1 MPAFAPD
8 RLEGTSRRLLMAA
21 GATAQEAECVAGRLV
36 ESNLMGHHSH
46 GVIRLPQYL
55 AAIERGEIVP
65 GADFE
70 IVSETAASAVLD
82 GHWGF
87 GQLIATRAVGI
98 AVEKAR
104 STGVAAVTIRRA
116 NHIGRLGSYVEEVA
130 GHGMIGML
138 FCNAHGAGVGVA
150 PWGGRSARIATNPIA
165 AAVPMRT
172 TGETASGRS
181 MMVLD
186 MTTSVVAEG
195 RVRVKRNRG
204 EPTPEGW
211 ILDAEGKPTT
221 NPDDFYGPPRGSI
234 LPFGGS
240 QSGYKGYGLGVVV
253 DLLAGALSGAGT
265 TRKPGARV
273 GNAALLIVVDIEQF
287 APREEFAQ
295 SVCELAD
302 FVKSSAL
309 MDGFEEIVLPG
320 ELEQRQMASS
330 SNAGVFIEDET
341 WKQITDLEV
350 KLRAGTN

>member
-1 MPAFAPD
+1 MPVFAPD
-8 RLEGTSRRLLMAA
+8 CLEGTCRQLLIAA
-21 GATAQEAECVAGRLV
+21 GATAQEAECVAERLV

-55 AAIERGEIVP
+55 GAIEKGEIVP
-65 GADFE
+65 GADPE
-70 IVSETAASAVLD
+70 IVSETAASAVID

-87 GQLIATRAVGI
+87 GQVIARRAAGI

-104 STGVAAVTIRRA
+104 SAGVAAVTVRRA

-150 PWGGRSARIATNPIA
+150 PWGGRSPRIATNPIA
-165 AAVPMRT
+165 AAVPMWT
-172 TGETASGRS
+172 TGETVSGRS

-195 RVRVKRNRG
+195 KVRVKRNRG

-221 NPDDFYGPPRGSI
+221 NPDEFYGPPTGSI

-265 TRKPGARV
+265 TRKPGARI
-273 GNAALLIVVDIEQF
+273 GNAALLIVVNIEQF
-287 APREEFAQ
+287 APRGEFAQ

-309 MDGFEEIVLPG
+309 MDGFDEIVLPG

-330 SNAGVFIEDET
+330 GKAGVFIEGET
-341 WKQITDLEV
+341 WEQITDLQV
-350 KLRAGTN
+350 KLRVGTN

>member
-1 MPAFAPD
+1 MPSFTSDELIDTISRILAGA
-8 RLEGTSRRLLMAA
+8 GTSPDNAKLVATLLA
-21 GATAQEAECVAGRLV
+21 EAN
-36 ESNLMGHHSH
+36 STGHDSH
-46 GVIRLPQYL
+46 GLIRIPQYL
-55 AAIERGEIVP
+55 DSVEKNDIVP
-65 GADFE
+65 NAE
-70 IVSETAASAVLD
+70 IEPVQENPMTATLD

-87 GQLIATRAVGI
+87 GQVIARRAAGI
-98 AVEKAR
+98 AVEQAR
-104 STGVAAVTIRRA
+104 SAGVAAVTVRRA

-150 PWGGRSARIATNPIA
+150 PWGGRSPRIATNPIA
-165 AAVPMRT
+165 AAVPMWT
-172 TGETASGRS
+172 TGETVSGRS

-195 RVRVKRNRG
+195 KVRVKRNRG

-221 NPDDFYGPPRGSI
+221 NPDEFYGPPTGSI

-265 TRKPGARV
+265 TRKAGARI
-273 GNAALLIVVDIEQF
+273 GNGALLIVVNIEQF
-287 APREEFAQ
+287 APRGEFAQ

-309 MDGFEEIVLPG
+309 MDGFDEIVLPG

-330 SNAGVFIEDET
+330 GKAGVFIEGET
-341 WKQITDLEV
+341 WEQITDLQV
-350 KLRAGTN
+350 KLRVGTN